1 MGQMLWSS
9 WISGWFHGNSHLKW
23 SNATGLMVK
32 PQSITFFPWHGIRQ
46 ITGGS
51 LDRTFGSWDPMA
63 GMTYGQ
69 TSRTILTPIS
79 FRSSSQKFWSGRG
92 SGAPWFE
99 RAPKRQNWFVFQ
111 FVTSSFYLFIR
122 MFFGVKAALYFLPK
136 YIIFPCRGS
145 SPSLVEYASIFSWN
159 SHMHPQNMKT

>member
-1 MGQMLWSS
+1 
-9 WISGWFHGNSHLKW
+9 
-23 SNATGLMVK
+23 MVK

-92 SGAPWFE
+92 SGAPWFQ
-99 RAPKRQNWFVFQ
+99 RAPKRQNWLCLSVCYFFV
-111 FVTSSFYLFIR
+111 LFIHSHV
-122 MFFGVKAALYFLPK
+122 FWGKGFLPK
-136 YIIFPCRGS
+136 YIIFPSRGS
-145 SPSLVEYASIFSWN
+145 SPSLVEDASIFS
-159 SHMHPQNMKT
+159 